1 MADSEA
7 MAIPKNWMADLPRKT
22 AVAVVLI
29 ALALGA
35 LTFGGIAMWLLAV
48 IAALFMM
55 AEWADLAKADAKQ
68 RRMALF
74 ALSVPLAI
82 LSPLAAG
89 PSFFALGLIAGAAFF
104 IAIVTRH
111 AQLALGIAYVG
122 VPVAA
127 LLAIRGLPD
136 GAMLAFW
143 SLAVVWA
150 TDIGAYFAGRLIG
163 GPKLMPRLSPNKT
176 WAGLGGGMVA
186 AWITGMAFATYGD
199 LDLRLALL
207 SPLLAIVAQA
217 GDLYESGLKR
227 KAGVKDSGT
236 ILPGHGGVLDRLDG
250 VVTVAPVAFALI
262 PIAERF
268 A

>member
-1 MADSEA
+1 MAGSNT
-7 MAIPKNWMADLPRKT
+7 MAVPKNWMADLPRKT

-29 ALALGA
+29 GLALGA
-35 LTFGGIAMWLLAV
+35 LAWGGIAMWLLAV
-48 IAALFMM
+48 VAALFMM
-55 AEWADLAKADAKQ
+55 AEWAELAKVEARQK
-68 RRMALF
+68 RIALL

-89 PSFFALGLIAGAAFF
+89 PNFFALGLIVGAAFF
-104 IAIVTRH
+104 VVIITRH
-111 AQLALGIAYVG
+111 VRMAIGVAYVG

-127 LLAIRGLPD
+127 LLAIRDLPD

-143 SLAVVWA
+143 ALALVWA

-163 GPKLMPRLSPNKT
+163 GPKLMPLVSPNKT

-186 AWITGMAFATYGD
+186 ALVTGMAFAAYGD
-199 LDLRLALL
+199 LDLRLTLL

-217 GDLYESGLKR
+217 GDLYESAIKR

-262 PIAERF
+262 LIAERL

>member
-1 MADSEA
+1 
-7 MAIPKNWMADLPRKT
+7 MADLPRKT
-22 AVAVVLI
+22 LVAAILI
-29 ALALGA
+29 ALALTA
-35 LTFGGIAMWLLAV
+35 LMLGGVALWLLAV
-48 IAALFMM
+48 IAGLLMM
-55 AEWADLAKADAKQ
+55 AEWADLARVEPKQ
-68 RRMALF
+68 KRIALF

-89 PSFFALGLIAGAAFF
+89 PDFFAMGLIAGAAFF
-104 IAIVTRH
+104 VAAVTRQG
-111 AQLALGIAYVG
+111 QLALGVAYVG

-127 LLAIRGLPD
+127 LLAIRNLPD

-143 SLAVVWA
+143 SLAIVWA

-186 AWITGMAFATYGD
+186 AWLTGMAFSTYGG

-250 VVTVAPVAFALI
+250 VVTVAPIAFILI
-262 PIAERF
+262 LIADHF